1 MLGEKEVNANLFE
14 RLNLIDRLEEANK
27 EGGYEK
33 IKKPLAFER
42 KLIERKLYQKP
53 PLTSHSTI
61 VLFKYFPQ

>member
-33 IKKPLAFER
+33 IKKQL
-42 KLIERKLYQKP
+42 
-53 PLTSHSTI
+53 
-61 VLFKYFPQ
+61 

>member
-14 RLNLIDRLEEANK
+14 RLNLIDRLEEADK

-33 IKKPLAFER
+33 IKKQLAFER

-53 PLTSHSTI
+53 PLTS
-61 VLFKYFPQ
+61 Q